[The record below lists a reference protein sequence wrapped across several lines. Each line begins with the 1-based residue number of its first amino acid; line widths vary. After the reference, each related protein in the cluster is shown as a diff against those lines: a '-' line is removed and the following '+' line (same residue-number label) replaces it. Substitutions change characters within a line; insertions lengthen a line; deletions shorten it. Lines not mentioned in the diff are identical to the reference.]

1 MKHTLGINAKREERA
16 AYLFLLPWFAGLALF
31 VVMPLGWAI
40 WTSLTDERLLGGGGF
55 VGLDNYVTMIRDD
68 EFFVKSL
75 SVTLKWAIFTTPI
88 YLIAGL
94 LLSLLLNQRLPGMH
108 LMRTILY
115 IPAVLSGVAVALL
128 WLNLLNPDFG
138 AINYWLYE
146 LGFENPPYWFAD
158 PDWAMPGMA
167 LIGVWGVGGMAVIYL
182 SGLQNI
188 PQHLYEAAS
197 IDGAGQWQ
205 KFWNITLPM
214 LSPTIF
220 FLLITGVIEAFQV
233 FGIAFVVGGGETGG
247 PANSLLFYM
256 VYMYRKGFTEG
267 FLGYASALAIVL
279 TFIGLL
285 AVYTLFRLEKR
296 FVFYESR

>member
-16 AYLFLLPWFAGLALF
+16 AYLFLLPWFVGLALF
-31 VVMPLGWAI
+31 VVIPLGWAI

-88 YLIAGL
+88 YLITGL

-167 LIGVWGVGGMAVIYL
+167 LIGIWGVGGMAVIYL

-188 PQHLYEAAS
+188 PQHLYEAAA

-220 FLLITGVIEAFQV
+220 FLLITGVIEAFQI

-279 TFIGLL
+279 TMIGLL